1 MRISTALIGD
11 YLPPG
16 IPIGKIWGD
25 GEARGGFLPRKV
37 ASGAHLTQLYGV
49 QIYATEGVGP

>member
-16 IPIGKIWGD
+16 IPIGKMWGD